1 MIEPIEK
8 DKGKYSIMITDPEN
22 SHKRTL
28 DLSGDGQYLLS
39 LSFAHSLSV
48 SLFFFYWYY
57 SYKDGYPLVFM
68 ELLVSIYSLRLWS
81 DTSTF
86 WVSNII
92 LIPAGCKKFV
102 VCYLFIYSAAWIHVG
117 YIGIHLEEVFI
128 QISI

>member
-48 SLFFFYWYY
+48 SLFFF
-57 SYKDGYPLVFM
+57 
-68 ELLVSIYSLRLWS
+68 LL
-81 DTSTF
+81 
-86 WVSNII
+86 I
-92 LIPAGCKKFV
+92 LQLQRRVPTCFYGALGFN
-102 VCYLFIYSAAWIHVG
+102 L
-117 YIGIHLEEVFI
+117 
-128 QISI
+128 